1 MAATIE
7 LKIIT
12 PEKILLGEP
21 VEMLVAPAIDGEIG
35 VLPRHYPLVTGLKVG
50 VLRIKK
56 EGNEEWQPV
65 AISDEGLMEV
75 LPDRITILV
84 GAAELPH
91 EIDVERALAA
101 KERAEKRIS
110 AREERTNIA
119 RAEAA
124 LQRAL
129 NRLRTANH
137 QI

>member
-12 PEKILLGEP
+12 PEKILFEEP
-21 VEMLVAPAIDGEIG
+21 IEMLVAPAIDGEIG
-35 VLPRHYPLVTGLKVG
+35 VLPRHYPLVTGLQVG
-50 VLRIKK
+50 VLRVKK
-56 EGNEEWQPV
+56 EGGEEWEPI
-65 AISDEGLMEV
+65 AISSEGLMEV
-75 LPDRITILV
+75 LPERISILV
-84 GAAELPH
+84 GAAELRH

-110 AREERTNIA
+110 AGKEKANIA

-129 NRLRTANH
+129 NRLRTATH
-137 QI
+137 QT